1 MPAVSSSQ
9 VTAWRPLVASIARE
23 YVRSRAARRVGAEYD
38 DLEQE
43 GLIFV
48 WQSLE
53 RGIPPAAEL
62 VEGRMKNW
70 VRYISRQREMAG
82 VPYGLM
88 LPLDSYARVA

>member
-1 MPAVSSSQ
+1 MQ
-9 VTAWRPLVASIARE
+9 VAAWRPLVASTAHE
-23 YVRSRAARRVGAEYD
+23 FVRSRSARRVGAEYD

-53 RGIPPAAEL
+53 RGIPPAREL
-62 VEGRMKNW
+62 ILNRMQNW
-70 VRYISRQREMAG
+70 VRYIGRQQDLAG

-88 LPLDSYARVA
+88 LPLDSYARLAEPAEL